1 LKPLLFTLRSSS
13 LCGERNKK
21 EIKVGKLFGTD
32 GIRGVANQYPMT
44 PEMAV
49 KIGRAVAALF
59 KQDNIRSKIVVGKDT
74 RISGDMLEH
83 ALVSGICS
91 AGVDAYLAGIIP
103 TPGVAV
109 LTSTTGAGAGIVI
122 SASHNPFDDNGIK
135 IFNSS
140 GFKLSDSLE
149 AEIEQLVLD
158 EKAYTS
164 AEPVRET
171 GRVFTINDAE
181 ERYLKFLLDAMLPEC
196 SFKNLKIVMDCSN
209 GATFRVAPAVFSK
222 LGAEVEALFIQP
234 DGKNIN
240 ANCGSEHPEI
250 LIQKVVE
257 NKAHI
262 GLAFD
267 GDGDRL
273 IAIDENGTII
283 SGDQILAVC
292 AKYLKQKGLL
302 KNNRV
307 VSTVMSNLGLG
318 KALKAM
324 DITHTMTKVGD
335 RYVMEEMVASGVV
348 LGGEDSGHMVF
359 LDQHTTG
366 DGILTALRLLNAMVA
381 QAKPLSELS
390 KVMTVFPQ
398 TLLNVEVRSKP
409 DLATVPEISKV
420 IQSVEK
426 SLAGGG
432 RVLVRYSGT
441 QPVCRIMVEGPTL
454 EKTEQHC
461 RQIVDIIE
469 DKLGA

>member
-1 LKPLLFTLRSSS
+1 MR
-13 LCGERNKK
+13 
-21 EIKVGKLFGTD
+21 KLFGTD
-32 GIRGVANQYPMT
+32 GIRGKANHYPMT

-49 KIGRAVAALF
+49 KVGRAVASIF
-59 KQDNIRSKIVVGKDT
+59 KQAKIQSKIVVGKDT

-91 AGVDAYLAGIIP
+91 TGVDAHLAGIIP

-109 LTSTTGAGAGIVI
+109 LTSTTGASAGIVI
-122 SASHNPFDDNGIK
+122 SASHNPFEDNGIK
-135 IFNSS
+135 IFNSN
-140 GFKLSDSLE
+140 GLKLSDSLE
-149 AEIEQLVLD
+149 AKVEQFVLD
-158 EKAYTS
+158 EKAFAA
-164 AEPVRET
+164 AEPVREM
-171 GRVFTINDAE
+171 GRVFKINDAE
-181 ERYLKFLLDAMLPEC
+181 ERYIKFLLDAMLPEC
-196 SFKNLKIVMDCSN
+196 SFKDLKIVMDCSN

-240 ANCGSEHPEI
+240 ENCGSEHPEI

-257 NKAHI
+257 KKAHI

-273 IAIDENGTII
+273 IAIDENGAII

-292 AKYLKQKGLL
+292 AKFMKQKGLL

-324 DITHTMTKVGD
+324 EITHTMTTKVGD
-335 RYVMEEMVASGVV
+335 RYVMEEMVASGAV

-366 DGILTALRLLNAMVA
+366 DGILTALRLMNAMST
-381 QAKPLSELS
+381 QMQTLSELC

-398 TLLNVEVRSKP
+398 TLLNVEVRNKP
-409 DLATVPEISKV
+409 ELATVPEISKV

-426 SLAGGG
+426 SLAGRG

-441 QPVCRIMVEGPTL
+441 QPVCRIMVEGPTM
-454 EKTEQHC
+454 EETEHHC
-461 RQIVDIIE
+461 RQLADIITNV
-469 DKLGA
+469 LG